1 MTDMA
6 ETFRPVVLVP
16 VFDHERAIGAM
27 VDAILKH
34 PVPCLLVDDGSSA
47 TCAQVLR
54 DLAARA
60 DGRVTLLR
68 LPHNQGKGGA
78 VMAGF
83 DAAWQA
89 GYTHALQIDAD
100 GQHDADCIPAF
111 LEMARRSPAAIIC
124 GVPQYDASVPRA
136 RLIGR
141 YLTHVWVWVHTLS
154 FAIRDSMCG
163 LRVYPL
169 AAVVPVTRA
178 THIGRRMEF
187 DTEVLVHLVWRGV
200 PVLNLPT
207 PVTYPSDGVSHF
219 HMWRDNVRISWMH
232 TRLFF
237 GMLRRLPTLL
247 GRRLA

>member
-1 MTDMA
+1 MTAAAD
-6 ETFRPVVLVP
+6 FRPVVLVP
-16 VFDHERAIGAM
+16 VFNHERAIGAM
-27 VDAILKH
+27 VDAILAH
-34 PVPCLLVDDGSSA
+34 PVPCLLIDDGSSA
-47 TCAQVLR
+47 SCAAVLR

-60 DGRVTLLR
+60 DGRVTLIR
-68 LPHNQGKGGA
+68 LPRNQGKGAA

-111 LEMARRSPAAIIC
+111 FDLARRHPEAIVC
-124 GVPQYDASVPRA
+124 GTPLYDASVPRG

-141 YLTHVWVWVHTLS
+141 YVTHVWVWVHTLS

-169 AAVVPVTRA
+169 AAVVPLTR
-178 THIGRRMEF
+178 TTRIGPRMEF
-187 DTEVLVHLVWRGV
+187 DTEVLVHLVWRGIS
-200 PVLNLPT
+200 VLNIAT

-219 HMWRDNVRISWMH
+219 RMWRDNVRISWMH

-237 GMLRRLPTLL
+237 GMLGRLPMLL
-247 GRRLA
+247 ARKLA